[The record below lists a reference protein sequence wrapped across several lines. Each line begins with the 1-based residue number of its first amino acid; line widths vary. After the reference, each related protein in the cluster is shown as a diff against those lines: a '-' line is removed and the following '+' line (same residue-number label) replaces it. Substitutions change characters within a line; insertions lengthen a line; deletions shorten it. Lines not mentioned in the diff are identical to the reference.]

1 MTTCSICLE
10 QVRSTRSNQPLRCGH
25 LFHSQCLDGWKGHT
39 CPICRKVFD
48 ASCFKIVVTIQNNHT
63 EQSNSVSL
71 NETAILDVL
80 DLTFDID
87 TTMDLTSILA
97 DLGMS
102 LSDFDTRLFDTE

>member
-1 MTTCSICLE
+1 M
-10 QVRSTRSNQPLRCGH
+10 
-25 LFHSQCLDGWKGHT
+25 
-39 CPICRKVFD
+39 
-48 ASCFKIVVTIQNNHT
+48 TIQNNHT